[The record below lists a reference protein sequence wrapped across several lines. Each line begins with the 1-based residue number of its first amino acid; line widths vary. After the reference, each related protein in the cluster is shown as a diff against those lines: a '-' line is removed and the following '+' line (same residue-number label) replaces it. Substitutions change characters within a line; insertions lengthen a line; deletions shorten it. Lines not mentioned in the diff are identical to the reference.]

1 MAKAEWG
8 TKRVCQSCGTKFYDF
23 GRNPITCPSCAA
35 VFDPETLLKSRRPR
49 ASAPAKPAKAAVV
62 PAKDEDADDVAAADD
77 DSDDLDD
84 DDDDSVIEDTSD
96 LGGDDDVAGVVS
108 KDDDDD

>member
-23 GRNPITCPSCAA
+23 GRNPIACPSCGA

-49 ASAPAKPAKAAVV
+49 PSAPAKVAKPV
-62 PAKDEDADDVAAADD
+62 PAPVTNDDEDVDDAGNDD
-77 DSDDLDD
+77 D
-84 DDDDSVIEDTSD
+84 VIEDTSD
-96 LGGDDDVAGVVS
+96 LGDDEDVSGVVS
-108 KDDDDD
+108 KEDEDD